1 MNGLF
6 YGEREVNIMDKKNSY
21 YLNEDGTLKDDRV
34 IEDLHKAIDM
44 YENGEIVE
52 THDILLYIVNAIRKC
67 TIE

>member
-1 MNGLF
+1 
-6 YGEREVNIMDKKNSY
+6 MDKKNSY

-67 TIE
+67 TIEWLFYRR